1 MGYVSQRSLGYSD
14 GFCDAFL
21 GNARRYRLRRF
32 VSLLS
37 VIGSKPSTPEGEYTS
52 GYETGHLHGTAARSQ
67 FVEVTGEPPR
77 DISDWEWRNQEA
89 RARLTLAEFSGG
101 TVEPDIAAY
110 SETYLRLKGYLVAR
124 RLLRALEEAKAFFRA
139 VKNVDAFWGC
149 ERLLERWRANATA
162 ARRSKAPSDAAK
174 TEWRNIAQAAEE
186 LIEEIKPADGIAL
199 GSIVP
204 ESTSRPQADET
215 HTYSSAAAFV
225 TFKAE
230 EIRHVIVEKW
240 RIAQTTLPGEY
251 AATVNRIAKWFDNF
265 ATTEYDDAL
274 MLLRGVRVLSGG
286 DVDGLLETI
295 VQELSRLFSG
305 DLKRV
310 VFCGLGNSG
319 GSSGG
324 QFLYSLR
331 QKLSLP
337 AGHFPLEYHRLRS
350 GVDSIVF
357 VDDIIGSGEQA
368 QRFLDLHLR
377 GVTATKYYCSLVAF
391 RRGLETLRA
400 RSGFKFVFA
409 AKVLEE
415 SERAFSADSR
425 MFPEDATRLR
435 VMAMAYRYGQAL
447 YPKGP
452 LGYDDGQAMIV
463 FPHNTPNNTLP
474 IIWASTRN
482 EKTLGVPW
490 SPLWERRKCTK
501 PSLLV

>member
-1 MGYVSQRSLGYSD
+1 MGYVSQRSRGYSD
-14 GFCDAFL
+14 GFCDSFL
-21 GNARRYRLRRF
+21 GNARRYRLQRF
-32 VSLLS
+32 VSLVS
-37 VIGSKPSTPEGEYTS
+37 VIGSRPSTPEREYTA
-52 GYETGHLHGTAARSQ
+52 GYETGREHGIAARIQ
-67 FVEVTGEPPR
+67 FVEFTGEPPS
-77 DISDWEWRNQEA
+77 DISDWEWRNREA
-89 RARLTLAEFSGG
+89 RARLTLAEFNGG
-101 TVEPDIAAY
+101 TGEPDIAAY
-110 SETYLRLKGYLVAR
+110 SETYLRLKGYLGVGR
-124 RLLRALEEAKAFFRA
+124 MLRALNEAMTFFKA

-149 ERLLERWRANATA
+149 ERLLERWRANAAA
-162 ARRSKAPSDAAK
+162 ARGSKAPRDEAK
-174 TEWRNIAQAAEE
+174 AEWRNIAQAAAE
-186 LIEEIKPADGIAL
+186 LIEEIKPADGI
-199 GSIVP
+199 GSIAP
-204 ESTSRPQADET
+204 ESTSRPQTDET
-215 HTYSSAAAFV
+215 HAYSSAAEFV
-225 TFKAE
+225 TFKTQ

-251 AATVNRIAKWFDNF
+251 AATVDRIAKWFDNF

-274 MLLRGVRVLSGG
+274 MLLRGVRVLSLG

-305 DLKRV
+305 NLKNV

-337 AGHFPLEYHRLRS
+337 EGHFPLEYHRLRR

-368 QRFLDLHLR
+368 QRFFDQHLR

-391 RRGLETLRA
+391 RSGLETLREGS
-400 RSGFKFVFA
+400 RFKFVFA

-415 SERAFSADSR
+415 SERAFSAGSR
-425 MFPEDATRLR
+425 IFPDDATRLR
-435 VMAMAYRYGQAL
+435 VMEMAYRYGRAL

-474 IIWASTRN
+474 IIWASARN
-482 EKTLGVPW
+482 EKTVGVPW
-490 SPLWERRKCTK
+490 SPLWERRKSTK
-501 PSLLV
+501 PSLE